1 MLTDI
6 AWGSNLLLNTP
17 RDDRRREAMSIYD
30 EADEAFER
38 GELDRVRQLLT
49 PAAVGGDAEAQA
61 ILGTF
66 LTLSEHMRP
75 FREGVDWLRS
85 AAAAGDGVSAH
96 NLATILLSGGPGVP
110 ADPEQAMQ
118 YLQKAR
124 ESGFEA
130 TVSAEI
136 HHDTSQS
143 LDLDTT
149 PLRL

>member
-1 MLTDI
+1 
-6 AWGSNLLLNTP
+6 
-17 RDDRRREAMSIYD
+17 MSIYD
-30 EADEAFER
+30 EADDAFER

-49 PAAVGGDAEAQA
+49 PAAVAGDTDAQA

-66 LTLSEHMRP
+66 LTLSKHMRP

-85 AAAAGDGVSAH
+85 AAAAGHGVSAH

-110 ADPEQAMQ
+110 PDPEQAMQ
-118 YLQKAR
+118 LLQKAR

-130 TVSAEI
+130 TVSPEI
-136 HHDTSQS
+136 HHDISQS
-143 LDLDTT
+143 FELSSDTS